1 MQINRYLMGLYPGHV
16 VRTVTTQDIYL
27 DSVSSVPN
35 QEGHKCCIQLCG
47 INLFARVAF
56 RAWPKTGQGKMGPLV
71 TGNLPFFVVW
81 VQGNLGL
88 SGKGRVLGVNFF

>member
-1 MQINRYLMGLYPGHV
+1 MGLYPGHV

-56 RAWPKTGQGKMGPLV
+56 RAWRKTGQGKMGPLV

>member
-27 DSVSSVPN
+27 DPVSSVPN
-35 QEGHKCCIQLCG
+35 LGGHKCCIQLCG
-47 INLFARVAF
+47 INLFARVGF

-88 SGKGRVLGVNFF
+88 SG